1 MQNEF
6 SDLVLQMRIKNY
18 YSARSFWE
26 KFKDDL
32 QISYEHYKR
41 IEKGG
46 VPSLKN
52 ALSVIAVLDMDEEFA
67 LNAWIRSQLTEPRH
81 KAFFQKPRSV
91 EEERYRENKRTIT
104 PNDAEALELNPVLYK
119 IIIYLSL
126 FSGRRIITAKELA
139 NDFNF
144 TLREAKVYINKLR
157 AMRIIDLRDE
167 RLVFLG
173 WISIPDEAKYRSIRR
188 RNFKSFVLEHLQQ
201 DYSEEWSHE
210 RIVVRRIKKKNLD
223 ELKER
228 LCNLYRW
235 YLNND
240 LEEIDEDG
248 IPYAFF
254 SGGAPI
260 QSFKKSQYFYDLLDI
275 EDDPINEGVKA

>member
-6 SDLVLQMRIKNY
+6 SDMVLQERIKNH
-18 YSARSFWE
+18 YSARSFW
-26 KFKDDL
+26 DQYRDSL

-46 VPSLKN
+46 VPSLKI
-52 ALSVIAVLDMDEEFA
+52 ALTVIEALDIDEASA
-67 LNAWIRSQLTEPRH
+67 LNAWMRSQLTEPRH
-81 KAFFQKPRSV
+81 KALFQRPKSY

-104 PNDAEALELNPVLYK
+104 QNDAEALELNPVLYK

-126 FSGRRIITAKELA
+126 FSGRRVITANDLA
-139 NDFNF
+139 KDFNF
-144 TLREAKVYINKLR
+144 NLREAKVYINKLR
-157 AMRIIDLRDE
+157 SMRIIDLRDE

-188 RNFKSFVLEHLQQ
+188 RNFKSFVMKHLQQ
-201 DYSEEWSHE
+201 DYDEEWSHE
-210 RIVVRRIKKKNLD
+210 RIVVRRVKKKNLD

-240 LEEIDEDG
+240 LEEIDDDG
-248 IPYAFF
+248 VPYAFF

-260 QSFKKSQYFYDLLDI
+260 ASFKDSRHFYDMLDL
-275 EDDPINEGVKA
+275 DDKPIDGGV